1 MEESKLQNL
10 MGFKERLVGFEFEN
24 PIIDFQGKTI
34 DFKRMQ
40 KVFKSFEENGWEAK
54 RDYILGCINQIEKDF
69 GNDRVNL
76 ITDSGAGNL
85 EVAMPPK
92 QNIEEARVL
101 YRKVYDDVLK
111 ILKTHNL
118 TLAVFAIQPGSIPDI
133 RKFFRRNSMY
143 LALEELDSSDSYANF
158 TSTAISAHQAG
169 VSVKLNEAIDYS
181 NEMIKIAGLVVA
193 LCGNS
198 PIHGF
203 KLLPWKEWRII
214 LIGLFR
220 FMTDHFGFERLCGF
234 PKKPYKSIADYF
246 RYYWETQWMILPPL
260 RKSEWIL
267 PDQKLGF
274 IEYFKAEKIPAHSL
288 KKEKLELTP
297 SADDLNLATICM
309 WPHAKP
315 HIVLD
320 PAKITVREFMK
331 NFEKDSLEEYL
342 EEKLVNCYIE
352 CRAAAAPPRGEEAAI
367 PALMLG
373 LVNNMDGVKNITKLY
388 KWEDWGNLVL
398 EAAAKGLDAK
408 IYGKSIT
415 PYLKELLE
423 IAQEGLKKRG
433 LGEKKYLEPFARRIQ
448 EKKNPA
454 DINIELFKQG
464 KQKFLDHIIY
474 RL

>member
-1 MEESKLQNL
+1 
-10 MGFKERLVGFEFEN
+10 MGFKERLVGLEFEN
-24 PIIDFQGKTI
+24 PIIDFQGETI
-34 DFKRMQ
+34 NFQRMQ
-40 KVFKSFEENGWEAK
+40 KVFESFEENGWEAK
-54 RDYILGCINQIEKDF
+54 RDYILGYINQIEKDF
-69 GNDRVNL
+69 GDDRVNL

-85 EVAMPPK
+85 ETAMPP
-92 QNIEEARVL
+92 QENIEKARVL
-101 YRKVYDDVLK
+101 HRKVYDDVLS

-118 TLAVFAIQPGSIPDI
+118 TLGAFAVQPGSIPDI
-133 RKFFRRNSMY
+133 RKFFRQNAMY
-143 LALEELDSSDSYANF
+143 LALEELDSSDSYANL

-169 VSVKLNEAIDYS
+169 VGTKLNETIDDA
-181 NEMIKIAGLVVA
+181 NEMIKIAGLIVA

-220 FMTDHFGFERLCGF
+220 FMTDHSGFQRLCGF
-234 PKKPYKSIADYF
+234 PKKPYKSISDYF

-267 PDQKLGF
+267 PDQKMGF
-274 IEYFKAEKIPAHSL
+274 IEYFKAKKVPAHSL
-288 KKEKLELTP
+288 KGDKLELIP

-320 PAKITVREFMK
+320 PEKVTVQKFME

-342 EEKLVNCYIE
+342 EGKLVNCYIE
-352 CRAAAAPPRGEEAAI
+352 CRAAAAPPKGEEMAI

-373 LVNNMDGVKNITKLY
+373 LVNNIEEVKNITKLY
-388 KWEDWGNLVL
+388 KWEDWDNLVF
-398 EAAAKGLDAK
+398 AAAVKGLDAK
-408 IYGKSIT
+408 ICGKSII
-415 PYLKELLE
+415 PYLKELLK
-423 IAQEGLKKRG
+423 IAQAGLKKRS
-433 LGEKKYLEPFARRIQ
+433 LGEEKYLEPFARRIK

-454 DINIELFKQG
+454 DINIELFKQD

-474 RL
+474 KV